1 MFRRRKT
8 FLLVILLTMMAV
20 GFAQTAPQESAQKL
34 LPSGP
39 SLENLAWLTGCWEG
53 RQGEASIEEIWS
65 KPAGGS
71 MLGLG
76 RTVKGGKTTSYEFM
90 QFREENGTLVFLPQP
105 QGGTRTSFP
114 LKDSFGEKL
123 TFENKEHDFPQRV
136 IYERKGPGSLLAAI
150 EGTYKG
156 KEQREEFQ
164 MTKVRCNPKDQ

>member
-1 MFRRRKT
+1 MIRRRRA
-8 FLLVILLTMMAV
+8 FSLVILLTLVVV
-20 GFAQTAPQESAQKL
+20 GLAQTVPQKTTQTNA
-34 LPSGP
+34 

-76 RTVKGGKTTSYEFM
+76 RTVKGGKTVGYEFM
-90 QFREENGTLVFLPQP
+90 QFREENGSLVFLPQP

-114 LKDSFGEKL
+114 LKDFFGEKL

-164 MTKVRCNPKDQ
+164 LTRVRCNPKGE